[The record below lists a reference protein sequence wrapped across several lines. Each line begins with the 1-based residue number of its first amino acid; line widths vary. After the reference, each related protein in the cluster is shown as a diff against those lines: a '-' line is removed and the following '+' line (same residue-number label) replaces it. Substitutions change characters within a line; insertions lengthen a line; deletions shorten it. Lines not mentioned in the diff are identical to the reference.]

1 MSESA
6 DVGRCHHRLMG
17 TAPTMVVGSLR
28 GVLRVPAARAVI
40 LLSSV
45 VLALALGDIAAY
57 HWVGH
62 FQPVVRS
69 DGEGYYIY
77 LPAWF
82 VDHDPTLVHTVARH
96 FGATDYS
103 FAGLV
108 RNAHGYTDKY
118 GIGVA
123 VLEAPFFLAAQ
134 LLVSL
139 VAETAGGYSRVDQIT
154 VLVAA
159 GFYGVLGLAALR
171 AFLRR
176 RFSEPVVLT
185 TLVALLLGT
194 DLYHYLTMDGMF
206 SHAFSFGAVSVML
219 LTLQRWE
226 ERPASF
232 RRALFVGITA
242 GLIVLIRPTNAVLLA
257 VIPLYG
263 IRDLGS
269 LRQRVAALTERWR
282 QVLVVVA
289 AAGLTFAP
297 QFLQWHAETGQW
309 IVYPYPGETFS
320 WLHPH
325 LLQTLFSFD
334 PHGLLPWSP
343 VAALGI
349 VGLARLRRS
358 IPEMYAATAV
368 SLLLGWYV
376 ISAWNNW
383 WFGGGF
389 GDRAFVD
396 LFPLFALPLASLFAS
411 VRRPAL
417 RSVTAAIAVMA
428 VAITTLQMIHY
439 WQDRIPI
446 QGATPADY
454 VRVLFD
460 R

>member
-1 MSESA
+1 
-6 DVGRCHHRLMG
+6 MG
-17 TAPTMVVGSLR
+17 TAPTMVVGLLR
-28 GVLRVPAARAVI
+28 GLLRAPVALAI
-40 LLSSV
+40 TLLSCV
-45 VLALALGDIAAY
+45 VLALVLGDIAAY
-57 HWVGH
+57 HWLGH
-62 FQPVVRS
+62 FQPVIRS

-82 VDHDPTLVHTVARH
+82 VDHDPTLAHTVARH

-108 RNAHGYTDKY
+108 RNTHGYTVKY

-123 VLEAPFFLAAQ
+123 VLEAPFFLVAQ

-139 VAETAGGYSRVDQIT
+139 VGAAPGGYSRIDQFM

-159 GFYGVLGLAALR
+159 GFYGVVGLAALHS
-171 AFLRR
+171 FLRR
-176 RFSEPVVLT
+176 RFSEPVVLS

-194 DLYHYLTMDGMF
+194 NLYHYLTFDGMF
-206 SHAFSFGAVSVML
+206 SHTFTFAAVSLML

-226 ERPASF
+226 ERPRSL
-232 RRALFVGITA
+232 RRALLVGITA
-242 GLIVLIRPTNAVLLA
+242 GLIVLIRPTNAVLLV

-263 IRDLGS
+263 VRDLAS
-269 LRQRVAALTERWR
+269 LRQRVAALNERWR
-282 QVLVVVA
+282 QVLVLA
-289 AAGLTFAP
+289 GSAGLTFAP
-297 QFLQWHAETGQW
+297 QFLQWHAETGNW

-325 LLQTLFSFD
+325 LLHTLFSFD

-343 VAALGI
+343 VAALALI
-349 VGLARLRRS
+349 GLPRLRRTLS
-358 IPEMYAATAV
+358 DMYVATAV

-376 ISAWNNW
+376 ISAWNTW
-383 WFGGGF
+383 WYGGGF

-396 LFPLFALPLASLFAS
+396 IFPLLALPLASLFVS

-417 RSVTAAIAVMA
+417 RAATAAVTALI
-428 VAITTLQMIHY
+428 VAITCLQMIHY
-439 WQDRIPI
+439 WQGRISI
-446 QGATPADY
+446 EGASLADY
-454 VRVLFD
+454 ARVLFN